1 MGGLNLEV
9 MTPGS
14 VGGSREANYDRVS
27 MRASSPSISRSSP
40 ASKQSSR
47 SLSNIRCNA
56 AWMLGYFIAAR
67 FANFAC
73 RFARSS
79 GHLLEPV
86 AIRLH
91 TGGCRRALDCTVG
104 ALGRYDVTPSST
116 CLMKTPAFLN
126 GINVILHASFRR
138 DAERAGP
145 SLSST
150 IQPLFS
156 RRLQDWEQRMRAIG
170 HGDRTVVCAETLNP
184 NVAVMKFAQEGV

>member
-1 MGGLNLEV
+1 MVIHTRPEMSHPRQD
-9 MTPGS
+9 MTHAHQTAPTQF
-14 VGGSREANYDRVS
+14 VEANGIRFAYRRFGKSGGMPLVFNQHFMGTMDHWD
-27 MRASSPSISRSSP
+27 P
-40 ASKQSSR
+40 AVTDGLAKTR
-47 SLSNIRCNA
+47 EVNCADWRRHGRNA

-79 GHLLEPV
+79 GHRLEPV

-116 CLMKTPAFLN
+116 CLMRTPAFLN

-138 DAERAGP
+138 DTERAGP
-145 SLSST
+145 S
-150 IQPLFS
+150 FDS
-156 RRLQDWEQRMRAIG
+156 RATAGE
-170 HGDRTVVCAETLNP
+170 V
-184 NVAVMKFAQEGV
+184 